1 MARRLAVVFAA
12 TLVAAA
18 VGWTPLRAQRPQLP
32 AFRTGVTLVP
42 LDVRVLD
49 RLGRPVTD
57 LTAAD
62 FTVYEEGVRQK
73 IAHFSTVA
81 LAPASPPSDVRPHLR
96 RAAGLEAEP
105 SNQRVFLI
113 VLGRGRLQGP
123 SKGFDALLELVRE
136 RLLPQDLVAV
146 VAYNQANEMTTD
158 HEGIAHLIER
168 FAAAND
174 LIEAKLRHHISD
186 LQLLYGS
193 KEIPDHIQAE
203 IQKVFDAPGVPD
215 GRSLPPTG
223 IPDGEIINVDTSRMV
238 DALDLFGR
246 DALNELM
253 ERRNAVDDLTNVY
266 MGIEYLRFLEGE
278 KHLVYV
284 TESDMVGLDRAEHA
298 RNLASMAAD
307 ARVAISVIQTG
318 GLRITGFVRGVFYG
332 EPPAVSFARA
342 DGRLT
347 AERTGGLAS
356 FHRYADRAVERLDL
370 ATRFRYVLGYY
381 PTDADW
387 DGEYRDVR
395 VTVNRPGVTVLYRHG
410 YFARHELVPF
420 DRRRFMTYSRVLAA
434 ASWGPLID
442 DIPVTV
448 ATDVVSEAPGAAAI
462 DVEVGVDPSTLTF
475 QERDGQWTTTF
486 DVAVFVGDPRQD
498 VAGEVWETV
507 NLTMT
512 PETYA
517 RVLKEGITHTA
528 RVETKGPAR
537 QVKVVVYDHAA
548 DRLGTTA
555 ARIR

>member
-1 MARRLAVVFAA
+1 MGRRLAVVFVVALVTLAA
-12 TLVAAA
+12 WGTP
-18 VGWTPLRAQRPQLP
+18 VGAQRPQLP

-49 RLGRPVTD
+49 SAGRPVTD
-57 LTAAD
+57 LAAED
-62 FTVYEEGVRQK
+62 FTIHEEGVRQEV
-73 IAHFSTVA
+73 AHFSTVA
-81 LAPASPPSDVRPHLR
+81 LAPASVPRDARPHLR
-96 RAAGLEAEP
+96 RTAGLEAEP

-123 SKGFDALLELVRE
+123 SKGFDALVELVRE

-146 VAYNQANEMTTD
+146 VAYNQATEMTTD
-158 HEGIAHLIER
+158 HDGIALLIER

-174 LIEAKLRHHISD
+174 AIEAKLRHHFSG
-186 LQLLYGS
+186 LQLLFGS

-203 IQKVFDAPGVPD
+203 IAEVFDAPGVPD

-238 DALDLFGR
+238 DAIDLFGR
-246 DALNELM
+246 DELAEIM
-253 ERRNAVDDLTNVY
+253 ERRNAIDDITNLY

-284 TESDMVGLDRAEHA
+284 TEFGMVGLDRAEHA
-298 RNLASMAAD
+298 RNLASIAAD

-318 GLRITGFVRGVFYG
+318 GLAIGGFSAGIFYG
-332 EPPAVSFARA
+332 VPPRVMWATA
-342 DGRLT
+342 DGRLA

-356 FHRYADRAVERLDL
+356 FHRYADRAVERLDQ

-381 PTDADW
+381 PTDGDW
-387 DGEYRDVR
+387 DGSFRRVR
-395 VTVNRPGVTVLYRHG
+395 VDVNRPGVTVHVRDG
-410 YFARHELVPF
+410 YFARHQLVPF
-420 DRRRFMTYSRVLAA
+420 DRQRFMTYSRVLAA
-434 ASWGPLID
+434 ASWGPPIE

-448 ATDVVSEAPGAAAI
+448 TTDVVFESRDAGEI
-462 DVEVGVDPSTLTF
+462 DVEVSIDPSALTF
-475 QERDGQWTTTF
+475 EERDGQWTASF
-486 DVAVFVGDPRQD
+486 DVAVFAGDNRKD

-507 NLTMT
+507 TLAMT

-517 RVLKEGITHTA
+517 RVLKEGVTHTA

-537 QVKVVVYDHAA
+537 QVKVVVYDYAA

-555 ARIR
+555 AKVK